1 MRPGTRW
8 QHRTAVRALAVTA
21 AAGLA
26 LSACSGGRSTAT
38 GDATGGATDGASDA
52 TFIFAGSAD
61 PITLDGAYV
70 SDGESLRAIQQIF
83 EGLVTSKP
91 GTTEVIPNLAESWTT
106 SPDGKTWTFKLK
118 SGVTFTDGTA
128 FDAAAVCTN
137 FDRWYNFKGLQQS
150 SSISYYWTTVFGGF
164 AKNEDDS
171 LPPSLYSKCEATDA
185 TTATITLTKA
195 SSTFLSALSL
205 PSFFIASPKAL
216 TEFKADEVSG
226 TADAPVFS
234 GTFGSEH
241 PIGTGPFKLAK
252 WEKGN
257 QLVLERNDAYW
268 GAKAKIKTLVL
279 KPIAD
284 GPARRQALEAG
295 DIDGYDLVD
304 PSDVQ
309 ALKDGGYEILNRP
322 AFNVAYVGFNQAIK
336 PLDNP
341 KVREAVA
348 YALNRENVIKTNYP
362 EGAQV
367 ATQFMPPEVFGY
379 AKDVPTYAYDPAKA
393 KALLA
398 EAGVPN
404 PTVEF
409 WYPTDVSRPYMPN
422 PEANYQ
428 LFKKDLEAVGF
439 KVTTKSA
446 PWNPD
451 YLNQVDAGKAAI
463 YLLGWTGDFGDPDN
477 FIGTFFQSKQ
487 LAWGYDNKDLQ
498 GLLDRAEAET
508 DLAKRTADYEEASK
522 VIMTDLP
529 GVPYAHTQPS
539 LAFKAG
545 VTGFVPSPTS
555 SELFTDVTVPAK

>member
-1 MRPGTRW
+1 MAAPHHGTGTGGGRGGGPG
-8 QHRTAVRALAVTA
+8 
-21 AAGLA
+21 
-26 LSACSGGRSTAT
+26 LSACSGGSSTAT
-38 GDATGGATDGASDA
+38 GGATGGATDGASDA

-91 GTTEVIPNLAESWTT
+91 GTTEIIPNLAESWTT
-106 SPDGKTWTFKLK
+106 SPDGKTWTFALK
-118 SGVTFTDGTA
+118 SGVTFTDGTP

-137 FDRWYNFKGLQQS
+137 FDRWYNFKGIQQS
-150 SSISYYWTTVFGGF
+150 SSIAYYWTTVFGGF

-171 LPPSLYSKCEATDA
+171 LPPSLYSRCEAPDA
-185 TTATITLTKA
+185 TTAKITLTKA

-257 QLVLERNDAYW
+257 QLVLERNDDYW

-309 ALKDGGYEILNRP
+309 ALKDAGFEILNRP

-341 KVREAVA
+341 KVRQAIA
-348 YALNRENVIKTNYP
+348 YALNRRERHQDELPRGRAGRDPVHAAGGLRLRQGRPDLPVRPGEGQGPARRGRPAEPDRRVLVPDRRVPAVHAEPRGELPALQEGPRGRRLQGHDEVRAVEPGLP
-362 EGAQV
+362 EPGRRRARRRSTCSAGPATSATRTTSSARSSSRRSSPGATRTPSSS
-367 ATQFMPPEVFGY
+367 ACSTGPRRR
-379 AKDVPTYAYDPAKA
+379 PTWP
-393 KALLA
+393 
-398 EAGVPN
+398 
-404 PTVEF
+404 
-409 WYPTDVSRPYMPN
+409 
-422 PEANYQ
+422 
-428 LFKKDLEAVGF
+428 
-439 KVTTKSA
+439 SA
-446 PWNPD
+446 PRTTSRR
-451 YLNQVDAGKAAI
+451 AG
-463 YLLGWTGDFGDPDN
+463 
-477 FIGTFFQSKQ
+477 
-487 LAWGYDNKDLQ
+487 
-498 GLLDRAEAET
+498 
-508 DLAKRTADYEEASK
+508 
-522 VIMTDLP
+522 
-529 GVPYAHTQPS
+529 
-539 LAFKAG
+539 
-545 VTGFVPSPTS
+545 S
-555 SELFTDVTVPAK
+555 S